1 MTCGTRPEQVR
12 DTYLLLYMIKLLRSS
27 IFAGIA
33 IGTAGFGFLAS
44 CFQSETYGPL
54 VGAVL
59 FSFGLLT
66 VIGYRLCLYTG
77 TAGFI
82 VRNEIGRLFMILLG
96 NIIGCLCVGLL
107 ARVSPMDIQGAAQN
121 ILELRLKTGPLN
133 CGLLGIGCGFIMT
146 TCVEFGRRKQ
156 YLPLLLGVPL
166 FIVCGFTH
174 CVADAFYYL
183 CVPLA
188 FWKAHALQILA
199 VYACIVL
206 GNLVGCNLYRIV
218 LPACWNKDS
227 GSSPE

>member
-1 MTCGTRPEQVR
+1 MT
-12 DTYLLLYMIKLLRSS
+12 KLLRSS

-44 CFQSETYGPL
+44 GVQAETYGPL

-59 FSFGLLT
+59 FCFGLLT
-66 VIGYRLCLYTG
+66 VVGYRLKLYTG

-82 VRNEIGRLFMILLG
+82 KKNEVGTLFLILLG
-96 NIIGCLCVGLL
+96 NIIGCLCAALL
-107 ARVSPMDIQGAAQN
+107 ARVSPMAIQESAQK
-121 ILELRLKTGPLN
+121 ILELRLRTGALK

-146 TCVEFGRRKQ
+146 TAVQFARQKNFM
-156 YLPLLLGVPL
+156 PLLFGVPL

-188 FWKAHALQILA
+188 FWKANFLAIIA
-199 VYACIVL
+199 VYVCIVL
-206 GNLVGCNLYRIV
+206 GNLIGCNLYRIV
-218 LPACWNKDS
+218 LSKDQYA
-227 GSSPE
+227 E

>member
-1 MTCGTRPEQVR
+1 
-12 DTYLLLYMIKLLRSS
+12 MIKFLRSS

-44 CFQSETYGPL
+44 GVQTEAYGSL

-66 VIGYRLCLYTG
+66 VVVYKLKLYTG

-82 VRNEIGRLFMILLG
+82 LKNEVGSLFLILLG
-96 NIIGCLCVGLL
+96 NIIGCFLVSML
-107 ARVSPMDIQGAAQN
+107 ARITPLAVQEAAQN
-121 ILELRLKTGPLN
+121 ILELRLRTGALR

-146 TCVEFGRRKQ
+146 TAVHFARQKQ
-156 YLPLLLGVPL
+156 YLPLLFGVPL

-183 CVPLA
+183 CVPVA
-188 FWKAHALQILA
+188 FWKANALHILA

-206 GNLVGCNLYRIV
+206 GNLIGCNLYRIV
-218 LPACWNKDS
+218 LAKDQY
-227 GSSPE
+227 PD

>member
-1 MTCGTRPEQVR
+1 
-12 DTYLLLYMIKLLRSS
+12 MIKLLRSS

-44 CFQSETYGPL
+44 GVQSEAYGSL

-66 VIGYRLCLYTG
+66 VVGYRLKLYTG

-82 VRNEIGRLFMILLG
+82 KKNEVGELFLILLG
-96 NIIGCLCVGLL
+96 NIIGCLCASLL
-107 ARVSPMDIQGAAQN
+107 ARVTPLEIQNAAQN
-121 ILELRLKTGPLN
+121 ILEIRLRTGALR

-146 TCVEFGRRKQ
+146 TAVQFARQKQ
-156 YLPLLLGVPL
+156 YLPLLFGVPL

-188 FWKAHALQILA
+188 FWKAHALQILF
-199 VYACIVL
+199 VYASIVI
-206 GNLVGCNLYRIV
+206 GNLIGCNLYRIV
-218 LPACWNKDS
+218 LPKEFLP
-227 GSSPE
+227 GE

>member
-1 MTCGTRPEQVR
+1 MT
-12 DTYLLLYMIKLLRSS
+12 KLLRSS

-44 CFQSETYGPL
+44 GVQAETYGPL

-59 FSFGLLT
+59 FCFGLLT
-66 VIGYRLCLYTG
+66 VVGYRLKLYTG

-82 VRNEIGRLFMILLG
+82 KKNEVGTLFLILLG
-96 NIIGCLCVGLL
+96 NIIGCLCAALL
-107 ARVSPMDIQGAAQN
+107 ARVSPMAIQESAQK
-121 ILELRLKTGPLN
+121 ILELRLRTGALK

-146 TCVEFGRRKQ
+146 TAVQFARQKSFM
-156 YLPLLLGVPL
+156 PLLFGVPL

-188 FWKAHALQILA
+188 FWKANFLAIIA
-199 VYACIVL
+199 VYICIVL
-206 GNLVGCNLYRIV
+206 GNLIGCNLYRIV
-218 LPACWNKDS
+218 LSKDQYA
-227 GSSPE
+227 E